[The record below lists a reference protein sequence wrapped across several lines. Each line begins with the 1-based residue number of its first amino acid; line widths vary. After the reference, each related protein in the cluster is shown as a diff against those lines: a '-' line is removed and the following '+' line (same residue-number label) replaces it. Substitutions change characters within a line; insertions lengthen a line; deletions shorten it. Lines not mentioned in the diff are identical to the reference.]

1 LPAAE
6 PLVAEEL
13 AASDDEAVGLLHEH
27 KASALRSAS
36 APAPMNRGVARGFE
50 MAMGIVVPW
59 SCRWSVSGTPVE
71 GMGWCQ
77 ERPRS
82 GRAAGA

>member
-1 LPAAE
+1 
-6 PLVAEEL
+6 
-13 AASDDEAVGLLHEH
+13 
-27 KASALRSAS
+27 
-36 APAPMNRGVARGFE
+36 VARGFE
-50 MAMGIVVPW
+50 MAMGIVIPW

-71 GMGWCQ
+71 GTGSCQ